1 MRFKTTHM
9 ALAGDRVSARIA
21 GACLASVVMVI
32 AICLMAAP
40 PAFAEAPSAQ
50 DQYLEVVPDAGGS
63 QSPQEFSRSLGGNGG
78 PVTRAQIERL
88 ARQNARRRG
97 GSSDSRADRSSAD
110 TDSAAP
116 ANLEA
121 VAAAASKKP
130 LSGGFATILALAIGL
145 TAAAGLLLRRR
156 ARA

>member
-1 MRFKTTHM
+1 
-9 ALAGDRVSARIA
+9 
-21 GACLASVVMVI
+21 MVLI
-32 AICLMAAP
+32 AICFAAAP
-40 PAFAEAPSAQ
+40 SAFAEPPSAQ

-63 QSPQEFSRSLGGNGG
+63 QSPQEFSRSLGGDGG

-97 GSSDSRADRSSAD
+97 GSGNGRAGNIGSDAN
-110 TDSAAP
+110 SAAP

-121 VAAAASKKP
+121 VATAASKKP
-130 LSGGFATILALAIGL
+130 LSSGFALVLAIVIAL
-145 TAAAGLLLRRR
+145 TAATGLLLRRR